1 MDDIYKNL
9 EVYNPNRQRIM
20 LILFDGIIADMF
32 INKKLNRI
40 LTELFN
46 RGRELNVYLAFIT

>member
-9 EVYNPNRQRIM
+9 EDYNPNRQRKM
-20 LILFDGIIADMF
+20 LILFDDIIADMF
-32 INKKLNRI
+32 RNKKINPI
-40 LTELFN
+40 VTELFN

>member
-9 EVYNPNRQRIM
+9 EDYNPNRQRKM
-20 LILFDGIIADMF
+20 LILFDDIIADMF

-46 RGRELNVYLAFIT
+46 TGGELNVYLAFIT

>member
-20 LILFDGIIADMF
+20 LISFDGIIADMF

>member
-20 LILFDGIIADMF
+20 LISFDGIIADMF
-32 INKKLNRI
+32 INKNLNRI

>member
-1 MDDIYKNL
+1 
-9 EVYNPNRQRIM
+9 M
-20 LILFDGIIADMF
+20 LILFDDIIADMF

-46 RGRELNVYLAFIT
+46 TGRELNVYLAFIT